1 MSNVRPYSWLGCPVP
16 PVFYYSPCGHLVD
29 CSDPCVDLEAI
40 RRDQREADYM
50 RCLSHALRTGFHG
63 RRSSCQQTESVC
75 EAIDAVAADPSE
87 NNRMRAVQARWD
99 YEEWLA
105 DNAD

>member
-1 MSNVRPYSWLGCPVP
+1 MGDERPYPWLGAAIE
-16 PVFYYSPCGHLVD
+16 PVFYYSDCGHVVG
-29 CSDPCVDLEAI
+29 CSDPGVDLESI
-40 RRDQREADYM
+40 RRDQREAGYM

-87 NNRMRAVQARWD
+87 DNRMRAVQARWD
-99 YEEWLA
+99 FEEWLA
-105 DNAD
+105 EDGD